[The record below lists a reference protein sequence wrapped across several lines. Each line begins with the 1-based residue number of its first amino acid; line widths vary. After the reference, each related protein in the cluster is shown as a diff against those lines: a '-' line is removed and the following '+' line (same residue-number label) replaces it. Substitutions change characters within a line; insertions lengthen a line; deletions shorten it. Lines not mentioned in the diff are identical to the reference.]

1 MKKYWVLSLGIILL
15 MIILNLLV
23 YSQLPEQVASHWD
36 AQGNVNG
43 YMSKFWGVFLFPIL
57 AIGMLLLFMILPR
70 FDPYQKSYA
79 SFQKYYG
86 WFILTLLGFF
96 FYIQILT
103 ILQNLGY
110 SFNLVTAMLP
120 GFAVL
125 FFVIGMM
132 IGKAQRNW
140 FVGIRTPW
148 TLSSEKV
155 WDTTHQLGGK
165 LFKIG
170 AVLSLLGMFF
180 PSSGI
185 FFFFVPLI
193 LIVIFLVI
201 YSYWEYRK
209 EKKN

>member
-1 MKKYWVLSLGIILL
+1 MKKSWLFSVAIILL

-23 YSQLPEQVASHWD
+23 YSKLPAQVASHWD

-57 AIGMLLLFMILPR
+57 ALGMLVLFFVLPR
-70 FDPYQKSYA
+70 FDPYKKSYGQ
-79 SFQKYYG
+79 FQEYYHL
-86 WFILTLLGFF
+86 FIITIITFF

-110 SFNLVTAMLP
+110 LFNLVTAMLP

-148 TLSSEKV
+148 TMSSERV
-155 WDTTHQLGGK
+155 WNKTHKLGGK

-180 PSSGI
+180 PSLGI
-185 FFFFVPLI
+185 FFFFVPLM
-193 LIVIFLVI
+193 LIAIFLVG
-201 YSYWEYRK
+201 YSYWEYHK
-209 EKKN
+209 EKRS